1 MQDAHNPYPIPTII
15 QMKIIQRKFM
25 ILDPL
30 DRWIFTPLGH
40 SAALMSALGL
50 LAAAPSAS
58 AQLLSTTS
66 HQGGDEIV
74 TFTGGSGIWTPP
86 SGVTTVEVL
95 VVGGGGG
102 GGHNGGGGG
111 GAGGLLHSSAFDV
124 SGGTQAVTIGGGG
137 TGSTSG
143 AVAGTAGGSSIF
155 GSLTA
160 VGGGGGASRDGGGA
174 AGAGGSG
181 GGGGGGGAPQST
193 AGAATSGQGNH
204 GGSSSDLGANSAGGG
219 GGGAGGVGSNATS
232 QRGANGGVGLPYSIS
247 GIVTYYSGGGGGGKT
262 VNGLTGSGGLGGG
275 GNGAY
280 GTVNNGAANTGGG
293 GGGGSGG
300 SPSGFGGSG
309 GWGVVIV
316 RYQYG
321 TPANTFS
328 WINSASSAW
337 SAAANWNDGLTYM
350 LPAGEADYTLNF
362 NTAGTY
368 TASNDLGSGF
378 LLNKLNFGGPTLAL
392 LGNNLEFTGTLP
404 QINQNSSAAVA
415 VGNNLVLD
423 ADMTFGGSGT
433 GTVTLAGTISGPGG
447 LTKTGP
453 GTLALT
459 GDIAYA
465 GATVVSGGTLQFA
478 KPAIGTASYATAN
491 SFLFSP
497 ASGNLLAGLSPSAN
511 TNTAGGA
518 EGSAAVTVLTDG
530 NNPPANMSNYL
541 ADGYT
546 IGNSAVLTYTLP
558 AGAALGYDVSKINIY
573 AGWGDSGRENI
584 SMTSISYSTLEAPA
598 TFTAIPNS
606 SVNYEGNTASA
617 LAALT
622 ASGGVLGSHV
632 YAIRFSFG
640 GQENGYVGYRE
651 LEVIGTPSQVPVAS
665 AISLAAGAILDVS
678 NIPTYTLSPGAS
690 LAASGTGTTV
700 GTNAAAITGALGGSV
715 DLGLRPIT
723 LNFTPA
729 SFSGDTTH
737 PALVVTQGT
746 LTVNGPITVHV
757 SGSTP
762 LGTGTYRLVSQATG
776 NISGT
781 PTFSAATGVGLA
793 AGLSALVQISGGRV
807 NLVVA
812 SNIVTP
818 TITVTRHDG
827 TTDSTTYGDSVSFDV
842 AVTPNTTPPTGLVT
856 LKDGDTTLGTY
867 PLVSGDAGICT
878 ITPSV
883 TALTAGTHANIIAL
897 YAGDSNFSSGV
908 SAALSSQIVAPKVL
922 TIANASATNKIIDG
936 TTGGTTL
943 SGTLSGVISGDTV
956 TVTLSA
962 VFAGATVGVQ
972 SVISTSTLGG
982 ASQANYTLAQP
993 TTVTAEILAAG
1004 TWTGNGNG
1012 RWAQNGDTSNWL
1024 GGLIAG
1030 NWQSATFDGN
1040 TVNGNVALDWYKGTN
1055 WLNLNSGLTTDIVFS
1070 NGLTDCL
1077 IQNSDG
1083 GINIATDS
1091 KDLTMNNGQYPLFAG
1106 VTWNIGAG
1114 RTLNV
1119 NSNINNIGGIT
1130 MNGPGTAILTSANS
1144 YSGQTFINSGTIL
1157 AKNGKALG
1165 IGGFNGNTMTH
1176 LRDGA
1181 TLALQGGISMDE
1193 HMHIAGAGVGGLG
1206 AIRSISGNNAMTTNF
1221 AVDSD
1226 SIIGVDADSLTISSA
1241 IYHDV
1246 GSYGITKV
1254 GAGTLTLSGA
1264 NIYTGATT
1272 ISAGTLA
1279 LAPGINYFKITGDGD
1294 SGISTDNTY
1303 THAINPDGGSVAVNG
1318 VPFAGAGAGPL
1329 AAGSLATETYGAVT
1343 IENSIGG
1350 SNFGGVPIGTN
1361 LGGWNDVTGSLLDL
1375 FSHFNYG
1382 TQPARTVVLTGLAPE
1397 TWYDV
1402 RLYEKQWDTS
1412 NGRSFSVSYDVGND
1426 GSVEYTSPSIDQ
1438 NHPEGNATLSALG
1451 ITQQNAWVQSYI
1463 YKTGPGQTSIS
1474 LTINNSGAGSYHFYG
1489 ISNQWVPPANLPAN
1503 QAPNLSPS
1511 SAIAIAAGATFDVSG
1526 HLNYTLGSASSLT
1539 ASGTGTTPGTDA
1551 ALIQGN
1557 SAGTVSLGAQPVSLV
1572 WSGASA
1578 GTDSTHPALL
1588 VSQST
1593 LALNGNV
1600 ITVVVPGTALGT
1612 GVYTLAASSSAIS
1625 GTANPT
1631 PIFAGNGVASGLTG
1645 VISITGN
1652 DVILTVTS
1660 SGGGGYAS
1668 WAHNYAGD
1676 GTPSDDFNNDGVSN
1690 GVAYFMGATG
1700 MATNP
1705 GIIAGKVTWPYQNA
1719 VTSFEVQVSDDL
1731 SSWAAANPSDVATTP
1746 PPGGQVIFTLPSGPG
1761 ITRKFC
1767 RLMVVP

>member
-1 MQDAHNPYPIPTII
+1 
-15 QMKIIQRKFM
+15 MKIIQRKFT

-30 DRWIFTPLGH
+30 DRWIFTPLAR
-40 SAALMSALGL
+40 SAAWMSALGL
-50 LAAAPSAS
+50 LAAAPGAS
-58 AQLLSTTS
+58 AQLLSTTT

-74 TFTGGSGIWTPP
+74 TFTGGSGTWTPP

-95 VVGGGGG
+95 VVAGGGG

-124 SGGTQAVTIGGGG
+124 SGGDQAVTIGGGG

-143 AVAGTAGGSSIF
+143 AAAGTAGSDSVF

-174 AGAGGSG
+174 AGTGGSG

-204 GGSSSDLGANSAGGG
+204 GGSSSDLGATSAGGG
-219 GGGAGGVGSNATS
+219 GGGAGGAGSNATS
-232 QRGANGGVGLPYSIS
+232 QRGANGGTGLPYSLS
-247 GIVTYYSGGGGGGKT
+247 GLVTYYAGGGGGGKT

-309 GWGVVIV
+309 GSGVVIV
-316 RYQYG
+316 RYQLG

-337 SAAANWNDGLTYM
+337 SPAANWDDGLTYM
-350 LPAGEADYTLNF
+350 VPAGEADYTLNF

-368 TASNDLGSGF
+368 TATNDLASGF
-378 LLNKLNFGGPTLAL
+378 LLNQLNFGGPTLTL
-392 LGNNLEFTGTLP
+392 LGNSLAFTGTLP
-404 QINQNSSAAVA
+404 QINQNSSAAVT

-423 ADMTFGGSGT
+423 ADTTFGGSGT
-433 GTVTLAGTISGPGG
+433 GTVTLAGTISGLGG

-453 GTLALT
+453 GALALT
-459 GDIAYA
+459 GDIAYT
-465 GATVVSGGTLQFA
+465 GATVISGGTLQFA
-478 KPAIGTASYATAN
+478 KPAIGSASYATAN

-518 EGSAAVTVLTDG
+518 EGSAAVAVLTDA

-546 IGNSAVLTYTLP
+546 ISNSAVLTYTLP

-584 SMTSISYSTLEAPA
+584 SITSISYSTIEAPA
-598 TFTAIPNS
+598 TFITIPNS

-632 YAIRFSFG
+632 YAVRFSFG

-665 AISLAAGAILDVS
+665 AISLAAGSILDVS

-715 DLGLRPIT
+715 DLGLRP
-723 LNFTPA
+723 LALSFTPA

-762 LGTGTYRLVSQATG
+762 LGTGTYRLVWQTSG
-776 NISGT
+776 NITGT
-781 PTFSAATGVGLA
+781 PTFASATGAGLET
-793 AGLSALVQISGGRV
+793 GLSALVQVSGSRL

-867 PLVSGDAGICT
+867 PLVSGDAGTCT

-883 TALTAGTHANIIAL
+883 TGLTAGPHANIVAL

-922 TIANASATNKIIDG
+922 TIADAASANKIEDG
-936 TTGGTTL
+936 TTSTTL
-943 SGTLSGVISGDTV
+943 SGTLTGVISGDTV

-962 VFAGATVGVQ
+962 VFASATAGVQ

-982 ASQANYTLAQP
+982 VSQANYTLTQP

-1012 RWAQNGDTSNWL
+1012 HWAQNGDTSNWL

-1040 TVNGNVALDWYKGTN
+1040 TVNGNVVLDWYKGTN
-1055 WLNLNSGLTTDIVFS
+1055 WINLNSGLTTDIIFS
-1070 NGLTDCL
+1070 NGLTDSL
-1077 IQNSDG
+1077 VQNSDG
-1083 GINIATDS
+1083 GMNIATDS

-1114 RTLNV
+1114 RTLTV
-1119 NSNINNIGGIT
+1119 NSNINNGGGIT
-1130 MNGPGTAILTSANS
+1130 MNGPGTAVLTNANS
-1144 YSGQTFINSGTIL
+1144 YAGQTFINSGTL
-1157 AKNGKALG
+1157 VAKNGRALG
-1165 IGGFNGNTMTH
+1165 AGGFNGGTMTH
-1176 LRDGA
+1176 LSDGA

-1241 IYHDV
+1241 IYHDG

-1264 NIYTGATT
+1264 NIYTGTTT

-1279 LAPGINYFKITGDGD
+1279 LAPGINYFKVTGDGD

-1318 VPFAGAGAGPL
+1318 VPFAGAGAGTL
-1329 AAGSLATETYGAVT
+1329 AAGSLATESYGAVT
-1343 IENSIGG
+1343 IENSIG
-1350 SNFGGVPIGTN
+1350 SSHFGDVPIGTN
-1361 LGGWNDVTGSLLDL
+1361 LGGWSEVVGSLLDL
-1375 FSHFNYG
+1375 FSHFDYG
-1382 TQPARTVVLTGLAPE
+1382 GQPARTILLTGLAPD

-1426 GSVEYTSPSIDQ
+1426 GSVEYTSPTIDQ

-1451 ITQQNAWVQSYI
+1451 VTQQNAWVQSYI
-1463 YKTGPGQTSIS
+1463 YKTGPGQSSIS

-1489 ISNQWVPPANLPAN
+1489 ISNQLVTPANLPTN
-1503 QAPNLSPS
+1503 LPPNLSPS
-1511 SAIAIAAGATFDVSG
+1511 SALSIAAGATLDVSG
-1526 HLNYTLGSASSLT
+1526 FLNYTLGSASSLT
-1539 ASGTGTTPGTDA
+1539 AAGTGTTPGTDA

-1557 SAGTVSLGAQPVSLV
+1557 AAGTVSLGAQPVSLV
-1572 WSGASA
+1572 WGGASA
-1578 GTDSTHPALL
+1578 GGESSHPALL
-1588 VSQST
+1588 VSQGT
-1593 LALNGNV
+1593 LTLGGNT
-1600 ITVVVPGTALGT
+1600 ITVVVPGTALGE
-1612 GVYTLAASSSAIS
+1612 GVYSLVATSSAIS
-1625 GTANPT
+1625 GTVNPT
-1631 PIFAGNGVASGLTG
+1631 PVFAGSGVASGLTG
-1645 VISITGN
+1645 VISISGN
-1652 DVILTVTS
+1652 DVILTVST
-1660 SGGGGYAS
+1660 SGGGGYAA
-1668 WAHNYAGD
+1668 WAHDYAGD
-1676 GTPSDDFNNDGVSN
+1676 GAPSDDYNNDGVAN

-1700 MATNP
+1700 IATNP
-1705 GIIAGKVTWPYQNA
+1705 GVVAGTVTWPYLNA
-1719 VTSFEVQVSDDL
+1719 VTSFEVQVSDNLAD
-1731 SSWAAANPSDVATTP
+1731 WAAANPSDVATTP
-1746 PPGGQVIFTLPSGPG
+1746 PPGGQVSITLPSGPG